1 MIGVREVG
9 TCALLFAKLAFCG
22 LARPICWSLSHRKI
36 CSQAAVGGILASV
49 AFSPLLRRSPVAP
62 PLDGEAAGRLEA
74 RF

>member
-36 CSQAAVGGILASV
+36 CSQAVIGGILV
-49 AFSPLLRRSPVAP
+49 LRGGKRQVEYPLIRDGLLR
-62 PLDGEAAGRLEA
+62 
-74 RF
+74 